1 MIRKGREQD
10 LPQVAAI
17 YDHILTEEEAGRS
30 TVGWVR
36 GVYPT
41 EATAREAMD
50 KGELFVL
57 EEDGGIIAAACCIRW
72 WWTRPR
78 RGRGQGVHS
87 WRSMRSMPGHMAVH
101 ICGWIRM

>member
-57 EEDGGIIAAACCIRW
+57 
-72 WWTRPR
+72 
-78 RGRGQGVHS
+78 GQGVHS